1 MVVSLSGSDWFTLT
15 NSIPK
20 NVVDDAVRFHGHLGP
35 FLILGL
41 KAGLYANK
49 VLGKDCFRTNTIVE
63 TELNPPCSC
72 FVDGIQFI
80 TGCTMGKRNVELR
93 NGRFLS
99 AIFIKDG
106 KKLRLSLKSD
116 ILQSLKKPSSKKSSE
131 NIAMDLSKR
140 HVQELFDIEESP
152 NKKER

>member
-1 MVVSLSGSDWFTLT
+1 MARLSESVRFTST
-15 NSIPK
+15 NSVPK
-20 NVVDDAVRFHGHLGP
+20 KVIDDAVRFHGHLGP

-41 KAGLYANK
+41 KAGLFAND
-49 VLGKDCFRTNTIVE
+49 VLGKDYFRTRTIVE
-63 TELNPPCSC
+63 TESNPPCSC
-72 FVDGIQFI
+72 FVDGIQFV

-93 NGRFLS
+93 NGCSLS
-99 AIFIKDG
+99 ALFVKDD
-106 KKLRLSLKSD
+106 KRLKLSLKSS
-116 ILQSLKKPSSKKSSE
+116 ILQSLRKPSSKKSSE